1 MAHSSLLRPRPPTI
15 RTVLNGGAKS
25 PISFVADKYPFLLKV
40 FMILLLQLGVSFYT
54 MYRSKSTEE
63 LRGFARR
70 YILTIS
76 IVQIA
81 IILVLALLPLP
92 ILPKL
97 LIFTLFSVLNGLLI
111 PLYVPNLSTKDVI
124 DSALQTAVLFVSMI
138 VAGLVIVYSGID
150 VGFFELALFVMSIVM
165 LVWGI
170 YIVFFQSRDSKRQ
183 RDNMT
188 WYRNFSILL
197 FALYIVYDTYNILR
211 VDYGG
216 DFVTAAF
223 DYYLD
228 VFNIFRN
235 LLILEDTNE

>member
-1 MAHSSLLRPRPPTI
+1 MARSSFTRPKST
-15 RTVLNGGAKS
+15 TLMGVKGGANS
-25 PISFVADKYPFLLKV
+25 PISFLTDKYLFLLKV
-40 FMILLLQLGVSFYT
+40 FMTLLLQLGVSFYT
-54 MYRSKSTEE
+54 MYVSKSTEE
-63 LRGFARR
+63 LRLFARR

-76 IVQIA
+76 IIQIA
-81 IILVLALLPLP
+81 IILVLAFLPLP

-97 LIFTLFSVLNGLLI
+97 FVFTLFSVLNGLLT
-111 PLYVPNLSTKDVI
+111 PLYVPNLSTDDVI
-124 DSALQTAVLFVSMI
+124 DSALQTTFLFVSMI
-138 VAGLVIVYSGID
+138 IVGLVVVYFGID
-150 VGFFELALFVMSIVM
+150 VGFFELGLGIMSIMM

-188 WYRNFSILL
+188 WYRNLSILL

-228 VFNIFRN
+228 VFNIFRS